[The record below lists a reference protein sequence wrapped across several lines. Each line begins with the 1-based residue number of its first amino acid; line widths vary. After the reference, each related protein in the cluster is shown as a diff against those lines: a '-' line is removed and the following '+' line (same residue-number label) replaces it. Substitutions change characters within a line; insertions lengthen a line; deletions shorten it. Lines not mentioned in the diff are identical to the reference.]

1 MLLRSSTARRRA
13 HAAQVRAQVEAA
25 AHPYHPGEEPATG
38 KDGT

>member
-1 MLLRSSTARRRA
+1 
-13 HAAQVRAQVEAA
+13 VRAQVEAA